1 MSHQHAH
8 QEQGRI
14 VEIDGKDIAKV
25 DLMEPLHPV
34 SDLLYKTT
42 RYLFASGR
50 FTVNAPFKGF
60 LLYGP
65 VGTGKTE
72 LVKQVTRRLAYDMQD
87 KAVVKLIPVDSAVI
101 ASPRWGESEQVFNE
115 IFSHVKELRRQTIN
129 PKVVILFDDI
139 ESLMLAR
146 GMSAAREWH
155 YSLNSVLF
163 HLVDNLNPSETMI
176 FATTNRL
183 DLMDI
188 AIKTRLYSVEVP
200 AVPMETLMEA
210 AQKLLDSMLGP
221 EKSKDKD
228 KVLKDV
234 ESRLRALE
242 HPNIRDT
249 RQFTIM
255 SCIELG
261 ALSE

>member
-1 MSHQHAH
+1 M
-8 QEQGRI
+8 
-14 VEIDGKDIAKV
+14 EIDGKDIANV
-25 DLMEPLHPV
+25 ELMEPLRPV
-34 SDLLYKTT
+34 NDLLYKTA
-42 RYLFASGR
+42 RYLFTSGK

-72 LVKQVTRRLAYDMQD
+72 IVKQVTRRLAYEMQD
-87 KAVVKLIPVDSAVI
+87 KASVRLIPVDSAVI

-115 IFSHVKELRRQTIN
+115 IFAHVKELRRQVDN
-129 PKVVILFDDI
+129 PKVVVLFDDI

-163 HLVDNLNPSETMI
+163 HLVDNMNPSETMI

-200 AVPMETLMEA
+200 AVPMETLMKA
-210 AQKLLDSMLGP
+210 AQGLLDSMLGQNQEE
-221 EKSKDKD
+221 EKKM
-228 KVLKDV
+228 VLKDV
-234 ESRLRALE
+234 ETRLRAVE

-249 RQFTIM
+249 RQFAIM
-255 SCIELG
+255 SCIENG
-261 ALSE
+261 VLSG